1 MKTIQDLKS
10 FILLETGKPLGDVVI
25 SNLKIVEKCLYKGR
39 CSRTSLQNS
48 IAEQKSKTTVSEKT
62 VQNCIKYL
70 NFLYDG
76 DNKISKTTKHGDG
89 PRYSLQNYENLCFP
103 ETALEDSR
111 RDAMRLLLRLASMH
125 QIPVRKLFNELHD
138 SVAESSIR
146 EYNDGNLLSLG
157 LSKEPFS
164 GFARIFSR
172 LFDAIDKKEIVSL
185 EYKLGG
191 KYLEENEDKV
201 EHKNV
206 SPLMLRLYNNRWYL
220 IAHEHKHNPYD
231 WSIFP
236 LDRIKS
242 IAKYEGEK
250 KYYEI
255 DSKVIDEYYS
265 KVIGFDIPP
274 AKVKS
279 DSSELNRRM
288 RPEDLRTTHI
298 ELGFSNNKAY
308 MFVKK
313 NPVCQ
318 SQVCS
323 DEDMTIKL
331 DLVENDAL
339 YLQLIRFAPDIKY
352 ITPEEVKDELL
363 GRLNGVMQNIAK
375 TNLDCGSDY

>member
-146 EYNDGNLLSLG
+146 EYNEGNLLSLG
-157 LSKEPFS
+157 L
-164 GFARIFSR
+164 
-172 LFDAIDKKEIVSL
+172 
-185 EYKLGG
+185 
-191 KYLEENEDKV
+191 
-201 EHKNV
+201 
-206 SPLMLRLYNNRWYL
+206 
-220 IAHEHKHNPYD
+220 
-231 WSIFP
+231 
-236 LDRIKS
+236 
-242 IAKYEGEK
+242 
-250 KYYEI
+250 
-255 DSKVIDEYYS
+255 
-265 KVIGFDIPP
+265 
-274 AKVKS
+274 
-279 DSSELNRRM
+279 
-288 RPEDLRTTHI
+288 
-298 ELGFSNNKAY
+298 
-308 MFVKK
+308 
-313 NPVCQ
+313 
-318 SQVCS
+318 
-323 DEDMTIKL
+323 
-331 DLVENDAL
+331 
-339 YLQLIRFAPDIKY
+339 
-352 ITPEEVKDELL
+352 
-363 GRLNGVMQNIAK
+363 
-375 TNLDCGSDY
+375 